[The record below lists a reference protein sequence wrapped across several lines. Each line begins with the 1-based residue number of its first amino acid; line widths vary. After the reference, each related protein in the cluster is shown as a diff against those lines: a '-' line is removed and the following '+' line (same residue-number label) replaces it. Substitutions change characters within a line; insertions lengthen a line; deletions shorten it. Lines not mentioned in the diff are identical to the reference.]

1 MHNGDAN
8 FKTLTPRILNLEQ
21 NIKGN
26 DFVLHMSHSSIVYNK
41 YVLYVCTV
49 CMYST
54 YGFAFQ
60 YDRMCKL
67 LIFRS
72 IKNLL
77 LV

>member
-49 CMYST
+49 PTASHSSTIECANYLFFGALKTYS
-54 YGFAFQ
+54 
-60 YDRMCKL
+60 
-67 LIFRS
+67 
-72 IKNLL
+72 
-77 LV
+77 